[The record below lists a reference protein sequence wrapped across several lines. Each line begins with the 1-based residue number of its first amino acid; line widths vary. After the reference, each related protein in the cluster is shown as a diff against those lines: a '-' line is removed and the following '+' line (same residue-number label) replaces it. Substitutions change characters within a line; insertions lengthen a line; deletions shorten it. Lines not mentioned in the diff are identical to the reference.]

1 MSSKHSSIYE
11 GWVRHRRSRP
21 VEHAFR
27 YRLFMMLLDLEE
39 LDRIFRRRWL
49 WSAERFNL
57 AWFRRADHLGDP
69 AVPLD
74 QEVRDLVQERTGRRP
89 EGPVHLLTNLRYFG
103 HGFNPVSFYFCYTA
117 DREQVDAVVA
127 EVNNT
132 PWGEQHCYVLEQ
144 FEPAKPKRALRVETA
159 KEFHVSPFMGMNQ
172 DYVWRVTAPGENLT
186 VHIDNI
192 EEGEKIFDATMVLRQ
207 RAISGRSLASVLSR
221 FPLMTV
227 QVVLGIYYQAF
238 RLWLKRTPFYP
249 HPGSLTAKETKS

>member
-1 MSSKHSSIYE
+1 MTSEHSSIYE

-27 YRLFMMLLDLEE
+27 YRLFMMLLDLDE
-39 LDRIFRRRWL
+39 LDSVFRRRWL
-49 WSAERFNL
+49 WSAKRFNL

-69 AVPLD
+69 DKPLD
-74 QEVRDLVQERTGRRP
+74 HEVRELVQRRTGRRP
-89 EGPVHLLTNLRYFG
+89 VGPIRLLTNLRYFG
-103 HGFNPVSFYFCYTA
+103 HGFNPVSFYFCYAT
-117 DREQVDAVVA
+117 DGERVQSVVA

-144 FEPAKPKRALRVETA
+144 ADQERPRGALRIETA

-172 DYVWRVTAPGENLT
+172 QYVWRVTEPGRNLT

-192 EEGEKIFDATMVLRQ
+192 ENGDKFFAATMVLRR

-227 QVVLGIYYQAF
+227 QVVVGIYYQAF
-238 RLWLKRTPFYP
+238 RLWLKRTPFHP

>member
-1 MSSKHSSIYE
+1 MNGKHSSIYE

-27 YRLFMMLLDLEE
+27 YRLFMMLLDLAE
-39 LDRIFRRRWL
+39 LDSVFRRRWL
-49 WSAERFNL
+49 WSARRFNL

-69 AVPLD
+69 TRPLD
-74 QEVRDLVQERTGRRP
+74 QEVRDLVQRRTGSWP
-89 EGPVHLLTNLRYFG
+89 EGPIHLLTNLRYFG
-103 HGFNPVSFYFCYTA
+103 HGFNPVSFYFCYAA
-117 DREQVDAVVA
+117 DGEHVEAVVA

-144 FEPAKPKRALRVETA
+144 TDHRRARGPLKVETS

-172 DYVWRVTAPGENLT
+172 DYVWRVTTPGEKLT

-192 EEGEKIFDATMVLRQ
+192 ENGEKIFDATMVLRQ
-207 RAISGRSLASVLSR
+207 RPISGRSLASVLTR

-238 RLWLKRTPFYP
+238 RLWLKRAPFHP
-249 HPGSLTAKETKS
+249 HPGGLTAKETKS